1 MAQGHII
8 PFLSLALKLEQEKGY
23 SITFVNTPLNI
34 QKLRQDLPKAS
45 TIRLI
50 EIPFDA
56 TEHGLPPDSDAAG
69 TLPPQLIRHF
79 VDSSVALKPAFR
91 NLISDLAD
99 GGNPPLCVISD
110 MFFAWSAEVAH
121 EFGTLHAI
129 FNAGAGYG
137 MAGWHATWLNMP
149 HLKNPNSDEL
159 YLPGF
164 PKGYRFQTK
173 NLPREIANGPW
184 KFRQEIFR
192 KWKETDAML
201 FNTVEEFDEI
211 GLTYFRENFPN
222 CSVYAIGPIL
232 SKARSEE
239 EDNATTNHK
248 KWLDSKPKKSVLYV
262 AFGSQYSPSETQTME
277 LAKALEASNV
287 NFLWVLRPPA
297 SSSIT
302 DSFSDNYSENKDFFP
317 TGFEERIKTSKKG
330 LLLKK
335 WAPQMEILSHE
346 SIGAFLSHCGWNS
359 IIEALSNGVPMLAWS
374 MGAEQPFNAKFLEE
388 EMGVS
393 IWVANGVSIE
403 VKHEEIVKK
412 IELIMKDDDE
422 GNVMR
427 RKACEVKQIIQSAI
441 KDEEQCKGSSVKALE
456 DFLTTC
462 MQMRKKV

>member
-1 MAQGHII
+1 MFPQKETLVLFPFMAQGHII
-8 PFLSLALKLEQEKGY
+8 PFLPLALKLEQEKGY

-34 QKLRQDLPKAS
+34 QKLGQNLPKTS

-69 TLPPQLIRHF
+69 TLPQHLIRHL
-79 VDSSVALKPAFR
+79 VESSVALKPAFR
-91 NLISDLAD
+91 NLVSNLA
-99 GGNPPLCVISD
+99 GGGRNPPLCIISD

-121 EFGTLHAI
+121 ESGIPHAI
-129 FNAGAGYG
+129 FNIGAGYG
-137 MAGWHATWLNMP
+137 TAGWHKTCLNIT
-149 HLKNPNSDEL
+149 HLKISNCDDEL
-159 YLPGF
+159 FLPGF
-164 PKGYRFQTK
+164 PKNFRFQTK
-173 NLPREIANGPW
+173 NLIHEIAKGPW
-184 KFRQEIFR
+184 KFGQEMFG

-232 SKARSEE
+232 SKARNEE

-248 KWLDSKPKKSVLYV
+248 KWLDSKPEKSVLYV
-262 AFGSQYSPSETQTME
+262 AFGSLNSPSETQTME

-297 SSSIT
+297 SSFT
-302 DSFSDNYSENKDFFP
+302 TDNYNGNKDFLP

-346 SIGAFLSHCGWNS
+346 SIGAFLTHCGWNS
-359 IIEALSNGVPMLAWS
+359 IIEALSNGVPMLTWP
-374 MGAEQPFNAKFLEE
+374 MGAEHPFNAKFLEE

-412 IELIMKDDDE
+412 IELIMKDDE
-422 GNVMR
+422 GNV
-427 RKACEVKQIIQSAI
+427 I
-441 KDEEQCKGSSVKALE
+441 EEKSL
-456 DFLTTC
+456 
-462 MQMRKKV
+462 